1 MFRKKKPTF
10 IIAFDA
16 TTQAMATDKFCTKN
30 GLPGR
35 LIPVPREITAGCGF
49 AWKAAPEDETILIE
63 ALTKEGIEW
72 ASTQTL
78 SIYFSEFIFIN
89 MSYFRYSNS
98 SMSLQTTY

>member
-49 AWKAAPEDETILIE
+49 AWKAAPEDEPK
-63 ALTKEGIEW
+63 KESSG
-72 ASTQTL
+72 L
-78 SIYFSEFIFIN
+78 LHIFQKFN
-89 MSYFRYSNS
+89 
-98 SMSLQTTY
+98 L

>member
-1 MFRKKKPTF
+1 MLRKKKPTF

-35 LIPVPREITAGCGF
+35 LIPVPREITAGC
-49 AWKAAPEDETILIE
+49 AAPEDETILIE

-72 ASTQTL
+72 ASTHIL
-78 SIYFSEFIFIN
+78 EI
-89 MSYFRYSNS
+89 
-98 SMSLQTTY
+98 

>member
-35 LIPVPREITAGCGF
+35 LIPVPCGF

-72 ASTQTL
+72 ASTHIL
-78 SIYFSEFIFIN
+78 EI
-89 MSYFRYSNS
+89 
-98 SMSLQTTY
+98 

>member
-35 LIPVPREITAGCGF
+35 LIPAGCGF

-72 ASTQTL
+72 ASTHIL
-78 SIYFSEFIFIN
+78 EI
-89 MSYFRYSNS
+89 
-98 SMSLQTTY
+98 

>member
-16 TTQAMATDKFCTKN
+16 TTQAMATVFFCFFFVF
-30 GLPGR
+30 PGCFF
-35 LIPVPREITAGCGF
+35 PVSF

-72 ASTQTL
+72 ASTHIL
-78 SIYFSEFIFIN
+78 EI
-89 MSYFRYSNS
+89 
-98 SMSLQTTY
+98 